1 MLRMRQ
7 GIFPLTLQDSIIA
20 FLINQMP
27 RFSRLVSVSFGVF
40 VALSSYARSIADS
53 RQICRFLLH
62 KSEFASNEKKRKRKI
77 ICSKNILAFLKK

>member
-27 RFSRLVSVSFGVF
+27 RFSRLASVSFGVF

-53 RQICRFLLH
+53 RQICCFLLH
-62 KSEFASNEKKRKRKI
+62 KSEFASDEKKKKE
-77 ICSKNILAFLKK
+77 KLLALKLY